1 MSVSSRADAS
11 AYRFWGIAFALA
23 GTVSFA
29 FRPILIKL
37 AYAETASAHSVSATT
52 LLFLRMTLSLPFFLA
67 MAWWMRR
74 NNPSAAPIARRD
86 WLGIVGLGFLGYYF
100 ASLLDFLGLQ
110 YVSAGVGRLIMFLY
124 PTLVVILS
132 AVFLKKNPT
141 LRQLAALAITYSGI
155 ALVLSSQISAA
166 PEHRSFVFGA
176 LLIFASAMCYAVYLV
191 TGSQLVQR
199 VGSIRF
205 TAYTMIVSTAPAVV
219 QFFILESPA
228 ALELPANL
236 WWIAITLASV
246 CTVLP
251 VFLVAEALK
260 RIGANHFALIG
271 ALGPVTTVLAD
282 FVLLEGAL
290 SVAQMLGGALVIS
303 GVLLVS
309 LKRN

>member
-1 MSVSSRADAS
+1 LSGN
-11 AYRFWGIAFALA
+11 YRFWGVVFALA

-37 AYAETASAHSVSATT
+37 GYHSHPVSATT
-52 LLFLRMTLSLPFFLA
+52 LLFLRMALSLPFFLL
-67 MAWWMRR
+67 MAWWMR
-74 NNPSAAPIARRD
+74 AGAPIARRD
-86 WLGIVGLGFLGYYF
+86 WLGIVGLGFLGYYL

-132 AVFLKKNPT
+132 AVFLKRNPT
-141 LRQLAALAITYSGI
+141 WRELGALAITYTGI

-166 PEHRSFVFGA
+166 PENRMFVFGA
-176 LLIFASAMCYAVYLV
+176 LMIFASAMCYAVYLV
-191 TGSQLVQR
+191 TGSQLVKR
-199 VGSIRF
+199 VGSTRF
-205 TAYTMIVSTAPAVV
+205 TAYTMIVSTVPAVI
-219 QFFILESPA
+219 QFAALESPQ
-228 ALELPANL
+228 ALQLPAQL
-236 WWIAITLASV
+236 WWIVVALATL

-282 FVLLEGAL
+282 FALLGGAL
-290 SVAQMLGGALVIS
+290 TMAQVLGGALVIS
-303 GVLLVS
+303 GVLLVT

>member
-1 MSVSSRADAS
+1 MNSS
-11 AYRFWGIAFALA
+11 YRFWGICFALA
-23 GTVSFA
+23 GTISFA

-37 AYAETASAHSVSATT
+37 GYAAHPVSATT
-52 LLFLRMTLSLPFFLA
+52 LLFLRMTMSLPFFLA

-74 NNPSAAPIARRD
+74 SDPGAVPIGRRD
-86 WLGIVGLGFLGYYF
+86 WFGIVGLGFLGYYL

-141 LRQLAALAITYSGI
+141 LRELAALAITYTGI
-155 ALVLSSQISAA
+155 ALVLSGQISSA
-166 PEHRSFVFGA
+166 PENRGFVLGA
-176 LLIFASAMCYAVYLV
+176 LLVFASAMCYAVYLV
-191 TGSQLVQR
+191 TGSQLVKR
-199 VGSIRF
+199 VGSVRF
-205 TAYTMIVSTAPAVV
+205 TAYTMIVSTVPAVL
-219 QFFILESPA
+219 QFLILESPA
-228 ALELPANL
+228 ALELPATL
-236 WWIAITLASV
+236 WWIALALATL

-251 VFLVAEALK
+251 VLLVAEALR

-282 FVLLEGAL
+282 FALLEGSLTMAKL
-290 SVAQMLGGALVIS
+290 LGGALVIS